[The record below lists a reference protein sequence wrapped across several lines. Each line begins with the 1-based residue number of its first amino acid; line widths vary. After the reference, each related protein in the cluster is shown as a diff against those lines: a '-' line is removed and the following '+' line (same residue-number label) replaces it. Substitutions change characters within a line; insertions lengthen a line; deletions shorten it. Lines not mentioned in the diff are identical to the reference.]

1 MRKIRWNHILAAA
14 VSLMIGAASV
24 LGPAGGL
31 GAITAYAYT
40 GPATVKAAS
49 LNVRSGAGTSYSSQG
64 KLSSGTQV
72 TVLGEQT
79 GTDGQTWYNI
89 SYTGSDGAQ
98 RTGYVSAAYVQAAV
112 SYSPDADFEAYLN
125 AQGFPESYK
134 NGLRQ
139 LHAQYP
145 NWVFQAMHTGLDWNT
160 VIENE
165 SLPPRSLVNTASIS
179 SWKSV
184 EDGAYN
190 WDTSTWTGFDGS
202 SWVAASDGI
211 IRYYMDPRNFL
222 DETYIFQFL
231 SQEYNGA
238 SQTREGLEAMVQG
251 TFLSGSPGASGSG
264 PSASTGGDDSTTGP
278 GVVGPGASLSPGP
291 MASIST
297 REYNLVGDKVE
308 LVAPGASAQS
318 ESQTGSAQTQ
328 TSTDQTPSGPG
339 TSQSGPGGTS
349 GPAGDSSSATSS
361 QEQSLSYV
369 DIIMN
374 AAAQSGVNPYVLASM
389 IIQEQGSEG
398 TSPLISGSYSGY
410 EGYYNFFNVEAYQ
423 SGSMSAIQ
431 RGLWYASQS
440 GSYGRPWNSVEKSIT
455 GGAQNYGEN
464 YVKAGQNTFY
474 LKKFNVQGSNLYKHQ
489 YMSNIQAAASEGAKL
504 SQAYTASMK
513 QNALDFIIPV
523 YENMPEQ
530 ACAAPTGDGSPN
542 NKLSGLGVDGFVLT
556 PSFSR
561 DTETYDLI
569 VDTSVSSVTV
579 QASAADS
586 KAAVSGTGSIALNGD
601 STDIQVTVQAEN
613 GAVRT
618 YTIHVARQSGGAVAS
633 GSLGQGTS
641 SEAGSPSGGGPGV
654 TGPGASVNSGN
665 TPGGSNVTVVTVTN

>member
-1 MRKIRWNHILAAA
+1 M
-14 VSLMIGAASV
+14 
-24 LGPAGGL
+24 
-31 GAITAYAYT
+31 
-40 GPATVKAAS
+40 
-49 LNVRSGAGTSYSSQG
+49 
-64 KLSSGTQV
+64 
-72 TVLGEQT
+72 
-79 GTDGQTWYNI
+79 NI
-89 SYTGSDGAQ
+89 SSRD
-98 RTGYVSAAYVQAAV
+98 SAAGENFGISGSEHQVQRVTATTIIRIG
-112 SYSPDADFEAYLN
+112 PGGADRETTN
-125 AQGFPESYK
+125 SG
-134 NGLRQ
+134 
-139 LHAQYP
+139 
-145 NWVFQAMHTGLDWNT
+145 
-160 VIENE
+160 
-165 SLPPRSLVNTASIS
+165 
-179 SWKSV
+179 
-184 EDGAYN
+184 
-190 WDTSTWTGFDGS
+190 DTSG
-202 SWVAASDGI
+202 
-211 IRYYMDPRNFL
+211 P
-222 DETYIFQFL
+222 
-231 SQEYNGA
+231 
-238 SQTREGLEAMVQG
+238 
-251 TFLSGSPGASGSG
+251 SGSG
-264 PSASTGGDDSTTGP
+264 STPSLG
-278 GVVGPGASLSPGP
+278 
-291 MASIST
+291 
-297 REYNLVGDKVE
+297 
-308 LVAPGASAQS
+308 
-318 ESQTGSAQTQ
+318 TGSRTA
-328 TSTDQTPSGPG
+328 
-339 TSQSGPGGTS
+339 
-349 GPAGDSSSATSS
+349 
-361 QEQSLSYV
+361 SYV
-369 DIIMN
+369 DILMQ
-374 AAAQSGVNPYVLASM
+374 AAKTSGVSPYVLAAM
-389 IIQEQGSEG
+389 ILQEQGKSGG
-398 TSPLISGSYSGY
+398 TNLISGTYSGY

-440 GSYGRPWNSVEKSIT
+440 GSYGRPWNSVEKSII

-542 NKLSGLGVDGFVLT
+542 NKLSGLGADGFVLT

-579 QASAADS
+579 QATAADS
-586 KAAVSGTGSIALNGD
+586 KATVSGTGSIALNGD

-641 SEAGSPSGGGPGV
+641 SEASSPSGGGPGV